1 MDQLVGD
8 NHPQLYRMTKAANDI
23 QLAAFFIG
31 ISMVYVAGAY
41 TCASRRDFLVCEV
54 DNVLYYKCT
63 GVSAMTA
70 RTINV
75 RLPEAL
81 YNQIEELA
89 KATARSKSFLAIDA
103 LTHYVQ
109 SESWQIRDIHEGI
122 KEADAGEFATDK
134 QVKAVFAKYGA

>member
-1 MDQLVGD
+1 MGCI
-8 NHPQLYRMTKAANDI
+8 T
-23 QLAAFFIG
+23 
-31 ISMVYVAGAY
+31 VAQECYA
-41 TCASRRDFLVCEV
+41 V
-54 DNVLYYKCT
+54 
-63 GVSAMTA
+63 TA

-75 RLPEAL
+75 RVPEAL

-89 KATARSKSFLAIDA
+89 KATARTKSFLAIDA

-122 KEADAGEFATDK
+122 KEADSGEFATDE